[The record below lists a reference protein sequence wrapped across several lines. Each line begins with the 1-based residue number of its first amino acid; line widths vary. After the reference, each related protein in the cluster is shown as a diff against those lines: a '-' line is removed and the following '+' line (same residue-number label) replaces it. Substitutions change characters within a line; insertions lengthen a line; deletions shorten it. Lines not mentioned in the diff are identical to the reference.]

1 MSWYSF
7 DARGLVGCAMWDAWT
22 YRYAT
27 RHTAAPPWDF
37 CVPCGHISPRR
48 PFPRL

>member
-1 MSWYSF
+1 MSWYS
-7 DARGLVGCAMWDAWT
+7 LSTSTSSVGT

-27 RHTAAPPWDF
+27 RHTAAPLWDF